1 MSEFNRL
8 LRVVVVEEY
17 TSPGICKLDLMT
29 KTEVHT
35 TSDRQVE
42 SQADRQ
48 ADRQTDRQVE
58 SQADRQTDRQT
69 DEQTG
74 RQHTKQTQTY
84 RLNVNGGE
92 HILEHGSHQFSQL
105 VFCCEVVQYQLG
117 ERQYALNY
125 KLNNF

>member
-48 ADRQTDRQVE
+48 
-58 SQADRQTDRQT
+58 T

-74 RQHTKQTQTY
+74 RQHTKQRQTY

-117 ERQYALNY
+117 ETICTELQT
-125 KLNNF
+125 